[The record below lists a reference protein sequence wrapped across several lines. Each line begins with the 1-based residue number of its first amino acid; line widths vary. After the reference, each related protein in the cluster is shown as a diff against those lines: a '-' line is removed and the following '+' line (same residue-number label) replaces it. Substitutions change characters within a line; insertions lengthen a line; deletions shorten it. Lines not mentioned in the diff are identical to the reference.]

1 MSWILNCLKWDGS
14 LLLST
19 LMGQSGAFRFDK
31 LFFASSSCCSSPSRG
46 PHEGRSQPEHD
57 QLTFAIHLSPL
68 GVFLFL
74 LWAAS
79 HVFGRLSCRTSAVP
93 SYTTTFRFAQCLY
106 YLRSG
111 VQYSFE
117 SQRHSIERDR
127 QGVRRSLASYVVS
140 RVGCQQS
147 YGRDN

>member
-1 MSWILNCLKWDGS
+1 VSWILNCLKWGWLSFAVDVDGPIRSRS
-14 LLLST
+14 LRQALFRQFQLLFLTFPRATRRT
-19 LMGQSGAFRFDK
+19 LT
-31 LFFASSSCCSSPSRG
+31 
-46 PHEGRSQPEHD
+46 PELD

-79 HVFGRLSCRTSAVP
+79 HVFRRLSCRTSAVP
-93 SYTTTFRFAQCLY
+93 SYTTTFRFAQRLY